1 MFKNEGE
8 EQGDVALGFLPKIFG
23 TSMISKLAEFLRF
36 AVSLISDSAID
47 YFVMLIWEL
56 LLSLDNLI
64 FNSML
69 SSA

>member
-1 MFKNEGE
+1 VFKNEGE
-8 EQGDVALGFLPKIFG
+8 EQGDVALGFLPKTFG
-23 TSMISKLAEFLRF
+23 TSMISKLPEFLRF